1 MNIFILLSA
10 VSLSLAG
17 AAGAIK
23 QMHMMQQNSYYLSRY
38 FKWLS
43 SQSDFGFYVRTALGV
58 IIAVEIGAGGTLRG
72 RGDLLDRQVDAVGLV
87 NADDLD
93 LDLLSLLQML
103 RDLIDIGISDLR
115 DVHQTG
121 ATLRQRH
128 ERAKLGNTRNFSV
141 QDRSNTKLH
150 TDL

>member
-1 MNIFILLSA
+1 MKFQLNPNGITKRWLFNVMIVVTA
-10 VSLSLAG
+10 V
-17 AAGAIK
+17 
-23 QMHMMQQNSYYLSRY
+23 
-38 FKWLS
+38 
-43 SQSDFGFYVRTALGV
+43 V
-58 IIAVEIGAGGTLRG
+58 IAVEIGAGGTLGG
-72 RGDLLDRQVDAVGLV
+72 RGDLLDRQVNAVGLV

-103 RDLIDIGISDLR
+103 RDLADIGISDLR

-121 ATLRQRH
+121 TTLRQRH
-128 ERAKLGNTRNFSV
+128 ESAKLSDTRNFSV